1 MFLRLLPEMIRLMHM
16 YGRKRYRYRMLVG
29 RPPPTAP
36 AAACTSADLP
46 PPPGHGDRY
55 AFTHFFCTLAWL
67 QNEHSEAFLYV
78 MENVSGLVAVFI
90 EYIHGA
96 PRRTAPRRLALPCH
110 SLAARSSP
118 HRAHPCAT
126 VCASPAPRSDH
137 RARSAAVYH
146 DPHRLGARE
155 QGAAH
160 VPITGGGRRF
170 RRGVLCDQRQGG
182 RWYLPHARLRHQGG
196 GAGGR
201 AGVVAVE
208 TGFHCGDEVC
218 LARGTPCALHPLP
231 YCALLAPS
239 PCPRRPT
246 RGSSSVRWA
255 PSCS

>member
-96 PRRTAPRRLALPCH
+96 PRRAAPPRLAVSLPGRTFQPPPCPPVRYCLCFPRPTQRSSSTLCRRL
-110 SLAARSSP
+110 S
-118 HRAHPCAT
+118 
-126 VCASPAPRSDH
+126 
-137 RARSAAVYH
+137 
-146 DPHRLGARE
+146 
-155 QGAAH
+155 
-160 VPITGGGRRF
+160 
-170 RRGVLCDQRQGG
+170 
-182 RWYLPHARLRHQGG
+182 
-196 GAGGR
+196 
-201 AGVVAVE
+201 
-208 TGFHCGDEVC
+208 
-218 LARGTPCALHPLP
+218 
-231 YCALLAPS
+231 
-239 PCPRRPT
+239 RPT
-246 RGSSSVRWA
+246 SAWSS
-255 PSCS
+255 